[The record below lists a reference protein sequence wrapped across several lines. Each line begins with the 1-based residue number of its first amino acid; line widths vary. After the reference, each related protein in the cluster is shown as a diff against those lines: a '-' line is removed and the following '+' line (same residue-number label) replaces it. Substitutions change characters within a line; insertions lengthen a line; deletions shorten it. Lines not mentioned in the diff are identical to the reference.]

1 MSSKKTSVIF
11 KTPYTNPPSRCWFE
25 TEGESMTQ
33 QHFAEESEI
42 NNILR
47 SHDRNGVIEH
57 IHRGNA
63 IYADFSGITDLS
75 DALHQIKEAQQEFLN
90 VPSEIR
96 EKFQND
102 AGQFFKFASDENNL
116 DELRKMGLA
125 NPDQSVA
132 MPTDQ
137 PVIPEAAEPQNS
149 KVTNYMNKN
158 FLINSKK

>member
-1 MSSKKTSVIF
+1 MTKKSSVIEF
-11 KTPYTNPPSRCWFE
+11 KTPYKNPPSRCWFE
-25 TEGESMTQ
+25 TTGESMTQ

-63 IYADFSGITDLS
+63 IYADFSNITDLS

-90 VPSEIR
+90 IPSEIR

-102 AGQFFKFASDENNL
+102 AGQFFKFASDPNNL
-116 DELRKMGLA
+116 PELRKMGLA
-125 NPDQSVA
+125 NPEQSEA
-132 MPTDQ
+132 MHSDQ
-137 PVIPEAAEPQNS
+137 PAIPDAVEPQNS
-149 KVTNYMNKN
+149 EAQE
-158 FLINSKK
+158 

>member
-1 MSSKKTSVIF
+1 MVKKLNNIPNF
-11 KTPYTNPPSRCWFE
+11 RTPYTNPPTRCWFE
-25 TEGESMTQ
+25 TTGESMTQ

-75 DALHQIKEAQQEFLN
+75 DALHQIKEAQEEFLN

-96 EKFQND
+96 EKFHND
-102 AGQFFKFASDENNL
+102 AGKFFKFASDPNNL
-116 DELRKMGLA
+116 DELRELGLA
-125 NPDQSVA
+125 NPKESVA
-132 MPTDQ
+132 MPADNT
-137 PVIPEAAEPQNS
+137 IPEAVETTNIS
-149 KVTNYMNKN
+149 KAQE
-158 FLINSKK
+158 

>member
-1 MSSKKTSVIF
+1 MTKKSSVIAF

-25 TEGESMTQ
+25 TTGDSMTQ

-63 IYADFSGITDLS
+63 IYGDFSNITDFS

-90 VPSEIR
+90 IPSEIR

-102 AGQFFKFASDENNL
+102 AGQFFKFASNPDNL
-116 DELRKMGLA
+116 QELRDMGLA
-125 NPDQSVA
+125 NPQQSVA
-132 MPTDQ
+132 MPADI
-137 PVIPEAAEPQNS
+137 PANPEAVDPQKS
-149 KVTNYMNKN
+149 EAQD
-158 FLINSKK
+158 

>member
-1 MSSKKTSVIF
+1 MAKKSLNNIEF
-11 KTPYTNPPSRCWFE
+11 KTPYTNPPARCWFE
-25 TEGESMTQ
+25 TTGESMTQ

-63 IYADFSGITDLS
+63 IYGDFSNITDFS
-75 DALHQIKEAQQEFLN
+75 DALDQIREAQQEFLN

-102 AGQFFKFASDENNL
+102 AGQFFKFASDPNNL
-116 DELRKMGLA
+116 DELIKMGLA
-125 NPDQSVA
+125 NPKQSEA
-132 MPTDQ
+132 MHSDQ
-137 PVIPEAAEPQNS
+137 PAIPEAVEPQNS
-149 KVTNYMNKN
+149 EAQE
-158 FLINSKK
+158 